1 MQICCLIHP
10 PTSDNTPTPTLPASF
25 LGNLHRVGEQ
35 PRQVESRRGLL
46 SPQLPA
52 FHHHWAGLEVVLHQ
66 V

>member
-1 MQICCLIHP
+1 MQICCL
-10 PTSDNTPTPTLPASF
+10 TPAPTLPASF

-35 PRQVESRRGLL
+35 PPQVESRRSLL